1 MHNVNEQR
9 DINKE
14 TNTGSQ
20 VQECCSD
27 YLMAFPTARE
37 NQNKL
42 STGLYKM
49 HLYETNVHHDF
60 PDFS

>member
-49 HLYETNVHHDF
+49 HLYEINVQ
-60 PDFS
+60 S